1 MVSEYAQRLY
11 PTLRRDQAFSKLFS
25 ADTEEAATIRKAHA
39 VVKNSPM
46 MKSYPIAFG
55 DSPAVAGDNAAVVGD
70 DSSALAELTRRAEKS
85 KRPGEEL
92 CSGVRQNLFRPE
104 QQRSGRSRARR
115 EQAVSGL
122 TRSSAPRF
130 ATAVRDDCPG
140 GSTNQRRGS
149 TARLPVVSML
159 PGAALDCRGGGRVP
173 RTRLRR
179 AVPCQAKQLR
189 PPVEGFLASRPA
201 TNNGRDER
209 RLSAF
214 GAKMDAAQVARR
226 CRFLTERTCR
236 HCESKLLAVD

>member
-1 MVSEYAQRLY
+1 
-11 PTLRRDQAFSKLFS
+11 
-25 ADTEEAATIRKAHA
+25 
-39 VVKNSPM
+39 M

-55 DSPAVAGDNAAVVGD
+55 DSPLGGRKCC
-70 DSSALAELTRRAEKS
+70 RRGRRQQRTGRVDPPRREIQTARRK
-85 KRPGEEL
+85 L

-226 CRFLTERTCR
+226 CRFLTRADMPTLREQATRGR
-236 HCESKLLAVD
+236 LALLFY